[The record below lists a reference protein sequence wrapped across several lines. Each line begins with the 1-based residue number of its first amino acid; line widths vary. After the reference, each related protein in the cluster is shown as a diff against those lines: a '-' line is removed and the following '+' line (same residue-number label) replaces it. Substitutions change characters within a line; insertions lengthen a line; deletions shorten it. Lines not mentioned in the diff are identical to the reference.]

1 MRRPSASV
9 VLLLSALPAL
19 AATGEVPAGWS
30 FPPDQVR
37 FYVYTLNQDTTF
49 ASAGD
54 TLKYTSS
61 FTWKL
66 GMSGQPAAAE
76 RAKVNVTGIRI
87 QASHRGPDRTVE
99 IDSSRAPGERGEQD
113 PLLGGLLA
121 LHGVTLTLDLDPR
134 TGQVAGVSGG
144 EAIVANVN
152 RLVPAAFP
160 GEPPPLDA
168 AARQTYSAEALA
180 RWWTQALARPPAD
193 GKPQTIALGAGP
205 TALIEGSAERRWT
218 GLAWTAAL
226 PAGTAHLPVRLSPDP
241 NPVEGKLHGLSGE
254 GRIES
259 AADGWP
265 DLIEGRLTFTL
276 TLTALTQPVEQK
288 NEIRW
293 RLKQV
298 QVK

>member
-1 MRRPSASV
+1 MRCLSWSV
-9 VLLLSALPAL
+9 ALLGSVLPAL
-19 AATGEVPAGWS
+19 RAGDAPAAWS

-37 FYVYTLNQDTTF
+37 FYVYTLTQDTTF

-66 GMSGQPAAAE
+66 GMSGQPAGPG
-76 RAKVNVTGIRI
+76 RARVNLTGIRI
-87 QASHRGPDRTVE
+87 QASHRGPDRTAE
-99 IDSSRAPGERGEQD
+99 IDSSRAAGERGEQD

-121 LHGVTLTLDLDPR
+121 LHGVTLTLDLEPR
-134 TGQVAGVSGG
+134 TGQVASVAGG
-144 EAIVANVN
+144 ESIIANLN

-168 AARQTYSAEALA
+168 AARETYSPEALA
-180 RWWTQALARPPAD
+180 RWWSQALARPPAD

-205 TALIEGSAERRWT
+205 TAPIAGSAERRWN
-218 GLAWTAAL
+218 GAAWTAVL
-226 PAGTAHLPVRLSPDP
+226 PAGSDHLPVRLSPDP
-241 NPVEGKLHGLSGE
+241 SPVEGKLHAFSGE
-254 GRIES
+254 GRS
-259 AADGWP
+259 AAAADGWP
-265 DLIEGRLTFTL
+265 DLIEGRLAFTL

-288 NEIRW
+288 HEIRW

-298 QVK
+298 QVQ